1 MKVFLISCA
10 VAIVV
15 AVGSIYALNEFQRP
29 ADVAFSSKTGVR
41 L

>member
-1 MKVFLISCA
+1 MKVFLISCI

-15 AVGSIYALNEFQRP
+15 AVGSVYILDGYQRQ
-29 ADVAFSSKTGVR
+29 ADAAFSSPQSVR